1 MANERKIISKPVP
14 ILEPFSVKMEF
25 GIKLK
30 LLKIKIKNPTVKLKI
45 ANVKKKS
52 SFCPLT

>member
-14 ILEPFSVKMEF
+14 IFEPFSVKKEF

-30 LLKIKIKNPTVKLKI
+30 LLKIRIKNPTVKLKM

-52 SFCPLT
+52 SFWPFT